1 MARSTGS
8 KSVREGSRWL
18 ENPPSA
24 EELYEW
30 IVANVKLPHPD
41 LKHDDY
47 LSGIVVIPNT
57 EKIKRTVDGEI
68 VDHERLSFSPYPQV
82 DTRIRC
88 FWDWMAAAGYQGK
101 IKPIPSLSPSAQSK
115 QLPAEVFSMTIAG
128 AGDKSFTW
136 LGATYQVEVI
146 EPDGRGGRPVIEPP
160 PGTKT
165 VPLHGRF
172 GPDVNAPMKAQTGA
186 IGRALGFAG
195 ILILPGSGVA
205 SAEDMQE
212 LLGTSPEPVVPPV
225 SAPESAPEVGAAP
238 WSDPDEARRQIVEL
252 SGELETNYPATWT
265 AVCAW
270 AKERGLDLADPPVA
284 SLAPLVKQLG
294 RKLAQAKQGASGNE
308 AVTDAH

>member
-30 IVANVKLPHPD
+30 VKANVKLPHPD
-41 LKHDDY
+41 LSHDDY

-68 VDHERLSFSPYPQV
+68 VEQERLSFSPYPQV

-88 FWDWMAAAGYQGK
+88 FWDWMAVAGFLGK
-101 IKPIPSLSPSAQSK
+101 IKPIPSPSPTAQSK
-115 QLPAEVFSMTIAG
+115 QLPPEVFSMTIAG
-128 AGDKSFTW
+128 AGDKSYTW

-146 EPDGRGGRPVIEPP
+146 EPDGHGGRSVIEPP

-195 ILILPGSGVA
+195 VLILPGSGVA

-212 LLGTSPEPVVPPV
+212 LTQTGPTEPGAPAVAAPV
-225 SAPESAPEVGAAP
+225 AAPEVG
-238 WSDPDEARRQIVEL
+238 E
-252 SGELETNYPATWT
+252 
-265 AVCAW
+265 
-270 AKERGLDLADPPVA
+270 
-284 SLAPLVKQLG
+284 
-294 RKLAQAKQGASGNE
+294 
-308 AVTDAH
+308 